1 MRLVGIL
8 AWPLMAFWVV
18 VTNIFEVVK
27 DFFVRLIAPYSSP
40 PLGIPLADAVRIIWE
55 RRRARPAWRRHH
67 FPEPLIVFRQYNLE
81 HEDDYWDAI
90 ARIEAADMA
99 LADTPSSRPFLQR
112 LLAFVTAT
120 LQSIASSI
128 LTRSDSAAIT
138 TQTDAP
144 TSSDAMIS
152 NDTAEADVTMPPVSR
167 LHPRAL
173 PVRVEYTTA
182 SDDRGSY
189 PLHMVHLA
197 PGSRLLSEAKA
208 HGECSTC
215 L

>member
-1 MRLVGIL
+1 
-8 AWPLMAFWVV
+8 MAFWVV
-18 VTNIFEVVK
+18 VINIFEVVK
-27 DFFVRLIAPYSSP
+27 DFFVRLIGAEPVLPGVATISLSLSP
-40 PLGIPLADAVRIIWE
+40 LV
-55 RRRARPAWRRHH
+55 
-67 FPEPLIVFRQYNLE
+67 VFRQYEFE

-99 LADTPSSRPFLQR
+99 LADAPISRPFLQR

-128 LTRSDSAAIT
+128 LTRSDSAAIA
-138 TQTDAP
+138 TQTDDP

-189 PLHMVHLA
+189 HLYMVHLA

-208 HGECSTC
+208 HGEQH
-215 L
+215 LPLRLLHQYWILAAV